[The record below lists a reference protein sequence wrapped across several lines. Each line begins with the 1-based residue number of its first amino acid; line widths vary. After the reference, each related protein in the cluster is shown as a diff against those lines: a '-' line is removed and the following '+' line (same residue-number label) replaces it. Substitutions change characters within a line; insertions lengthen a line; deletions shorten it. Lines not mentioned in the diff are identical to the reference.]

1 MRFHRGYFIEEQS
14 GFQAEKWQKFLGYQS
29 TEVLNFGFYRM
40 AYRIFHLTNFLSLQI
55 KGQACPQFFWISFWT
70 VFLFLRL
77 LAISVDVTETG
88 RCFQAE
94 DGGRSE
100 EPCSTDFNHEKFFFS
115 LQFTSLLT
123 AHFPAFVINET
134 LMCPLKCSE
143 MGDRLIYK
151 QIQGLLRH
159 NIHPKCFLLS

>member
-14 GFQAEKWQKFLGYQS
+14 GFQAEKRQKFLGYQS

-77 LAISVDVTETG
+77 LAISVHVAETG

-100 EPCSTDFNHEKFFFS
+100 EPRSTDFNHEKFFFFPS
-115 LQFTSLLT
+115 VHQF
-123 AHFPAFVINET
+123 INRTFSSFCNKWDTNVPVEVFRN
-134 LMCPLKCSE
+134 
-143 MGDRLIYK
+143 G
-151 QIQGLLRH
+151 G
-159 NIHPKCFLLS
+159 